1 MKNEKTLALAWNKGK
16 YDKPITLSS
25 GAEADIRWW
34 RDNIISSWAPI
45 VRVNPEAIIT
55 SDACLS
61 GWGATFEEVRTGGLF
76 PEVDRYFEEDEL
88 THINVLESKA
98 VLYGLQA
105 LCEQVLN
112 KHIKVLSDNTATV
125 GAINKMGSN
134 KSWQLDLVVTSI
146 WEWALARGNWLT
158 ATHIPGKFN
167 LEADMESRKTEH
179 HTERIL
185 NKEFFQYVIEE
196 LDFQPDIDLFT
207 SHINNQLPRFAAF
220 RPDPEAELI
229 DAFTTSWADLKFYA
243 FPPFICIPRI
253 IQKIN
258 LEGAT
263 GILIVPDW
271 PNQCWYNWYLSMVTD
286 EVILYPRNDLLH
298 LPSDHKMSKS
308 PNEQDTEVEGGIAQR
323 NRFIPDTATP
333 AVKQLV
339 AQSWALTTQA
349 TYNCELKKWF
359 VFCRERNIDPNK
371 PDFDSGIEFL
381 VWLHQVHQAKYSTLA
396 NARSAMSAF
405 TPLQDEVSFGKH
417 PLVSRIMKGMFRVR
431 PRIPRRVVTYDTNK
445 IIAFLQTWPD
455 NDQLML
461 EFLTKKLAT
470 LLCILS
476 GQRSQSIGSLFME
489 HMHQDES
496 MFTFFIPKMLKTT
509 TPTFHQEPLEFVA
522 FPLIPRCC
530 IYRCLQEYIR
540 RTEQIRDSLPKK
552 EGELLPLILSYA
564 YPNLPV
570 KSATLAR

>member
-220 RPDPEAELI
+220 RPDLEAELI
-229 DAFTTSWADLKFYA
+229 DTFTTSW
-243 FPPFICIPRI
+243 
-253 IQKIN
+253 
-258 LEGAT
+258 
-263 GILIVPDW
+263 
-271 PNQCWYNWYLSMVTD
+271 
-286 EVILYPRNDLLH
+286 
-298 LPSDHKMSKS
+298 
-308 PNEQDTEVEGGIAQR
+308 
-323 NRFIPDTATP
+323 
-333 AVKQLV
+333 
-339 AQSWALTTQA
+339 LT
-349 TYNCELKKWF
+349 
-359 VFCRERNIDPNK
+359 
-371 PDFDSGIEFL
+371 
-381 VWLHQVHQAKYSTLA
+381 
-396 NARSAMSAF
+396 
-405 TPLQDEVSFGKH
+405 
-417 PLVSRIMKGMFRVR
+417 
-431 PRIPRRVVTYDTNK
+431 
-445 IIAFLQTWPD
+445 
-455 NDQLML
+455 
-461 EFLTKKLAT
+461 
-470 LLCILS
+470 
-476 GQRSQSIGSLFME
+476 
-489 HMHQDES
+489 
-496 MFTFFIPKMLKTT
+496 
-509 TPTFHQEPLEFVA
+509 
-522 FPLIPRCC
+522 
-530 IYRCLQEYIR
+530 
-540 RTEQIRDSLPKK
+540 
-552 EGELLPLILSYA
+552 
-564 YPNLPV
+564 
-570 KSATLAR
+570 